1 MYIAAV
7 RATWRKQRT
16 RQLWM
21 EGRGGVWILLFS
33 EIILQQFCRQLQKK
47 CPFPVKKDVPSEKGD
62 RYKDHDWHFS
72 RTKNFVSPEWRYPLN
87 RGTQKGRFHCNI
99 LLFCSNLGHLWER
112 RSYCYED
119 IWWSRYD
126 TLAITVYITTEWA
139 ASIPEN
145 TVIWLVHISNYLLLS
160 WLLQTKLE
168 LCYLTRLIT
177 CSN

>member
-62 RYKDHDWHFS
+62 RYKDYMTDIFPGPKILCPRNGGIPWIEVPKRRDSTVIFI
-72 RTKNFVSPEWRYPLN
+72 
-87 RGTQKGRFHCNI
+87 I
-99 LLFCSNLGHLWER
+99 LLKF
-112 RSYCYED
+112 RS
-119 IWWSRYD
+119 SLRKKK
-126 TLAITVYITTEWA
+126 
-139 ASIPEN
+139 
-145 TVIWLVHISNYLLLS
+145 LLL
-160 WLLQTKLE
+160 WRHLVIQV
-168 LCYLTRLIT
+168 CYTSCNSLYHNWVSYINTRKYCNLIG
-177 CSN
+177 SYQ